1 MRERIWDWSAPVR
14 SLDFKRT
21 RLLAWVFLRGL
32 QFLWLLQAQG
42 YSLSCLLSLSASP
55 TLSFW
60 SQILSWSK
68 ETFLNESF
76 IWTSVKS
83 CNFSTLAFLAALT
96 SSTYD
101 YIYIKSSILCSKE
114 LSNHLVVSYDFI
126 LLYFD
131 VLLLNKLELI
141 SDVLLNKTETWNST
155 HLWETGYG

>member
-1 MRERIWDWSAPVR
+1 M
-14 SLDFKRT
+14 
-21 RLLAWVFLRGL
+21 
-32 QFLWLLQAQG
+32 
-42 YSLSCLLSLSASP
+42 
-55 TLSFW
+55 
-60 SQILSWSK
+60 
-68 ETFLNESF
+68 
-76 IWTSVKS
+76 KS

-141 SDVLLNKTETWNST
+141 SDVLLNKTET
-155 HLWETGYG
+155 